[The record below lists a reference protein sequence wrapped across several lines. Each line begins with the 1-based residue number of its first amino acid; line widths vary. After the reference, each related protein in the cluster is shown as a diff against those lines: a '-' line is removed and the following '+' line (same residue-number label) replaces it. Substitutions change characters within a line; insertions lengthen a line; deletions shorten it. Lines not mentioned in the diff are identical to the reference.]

1 MLDHLLCFKHLPFP
15 NKFPKSLTLETMME
29 SILVAQQKQDDEY
42 IEQLVSRV
50 DVLTTYNKM
59 LKAQIG

>member
-1 MLDHLLCFKHLPFP
+1 
-15 NKFPKSLTLETMME
+15 MME